1 MTILATLAL
10 ARPTN
15 ESGPVWSAMTP
26 TVTGRP
32 PEVLDSGMML
42 SL

>member
-10 ARPTN
+10 ASPTN

-26 TVTGRP
+26 TRIGSASEPGDGATM
-32 PEVLDSGMML
+32 S
-42 SL
+42 S